1 MIADVTDNQTQA
13 AGANWG
19 RLWRRIAFIGAASAF
34 AIWAIV
40 FAPRMWRAAER
51 LKAEQVDQENGIF
64 CEKFRMPP
72 GSESFA
78 TCVMYLTE
86 VRRRHGDRIAAEA
99 AGIL

>member
-1 MIADVTDNQTQA
+1 MIADMTDSQTQTP
-13 AGANWG
+13 GANWG
-19 RLWRRIAFIGAASAF
+19 PVWRSIAFIAAVSAF

-40 FAPRMWRAAER
+40 FAPTMWRAAEL
-51 LKAEQVDQENGIF
+51 LKTEQVDQEDRIF

-72 GSESFA
+72 SSESFA

>member
-1 MIADVTDNQTQA
+1 MIADTTDSQTQT

-19 RLWRRIAFIGAASAF
+19 RLWRSIAFLAAVTAF

-40 FAPRMWRAAER
+40 FAPTMWRAAER
-51 LKAEQVDQENGIF
+51 LKAEQVDQEDRIF

-78 TCVMYLTE
+78 ACVTYLTE

>member
-1 MIADVTDNQTQA
+1 MIADTADNRTRT
-13 AGANWG
+13 AGLNRG
-19 RLWRRIAFIGAASAF
+19 RVRNIAFVAAVSAF
-34 AIWAIV
+34 AVWAIV
-40 FAPRMWRAAER
+40 FAPTMWRAAER
-51 LKAEQVDQENGIF
+51 LKAEQVDQENRIV

-78 TCVMYLTE
+78 ACVTYLTE

>member
-1 MIADVTDNQTQA
+1 MILTDNQTQT
-13 AGANWG
+13 G
-19 RLWRRIAFIGAASAF
+19 RVWRRIAFIAAVSAF
-34 AIWAIV
+34 AVWAIV
-40 FAPRMWRAAER
+40 FAPTMWRAAER

-72 GSESFA
+72 GNESFA

-86 VRRRHGDRIAAEA
+86 VRRRQGDRIAAEA